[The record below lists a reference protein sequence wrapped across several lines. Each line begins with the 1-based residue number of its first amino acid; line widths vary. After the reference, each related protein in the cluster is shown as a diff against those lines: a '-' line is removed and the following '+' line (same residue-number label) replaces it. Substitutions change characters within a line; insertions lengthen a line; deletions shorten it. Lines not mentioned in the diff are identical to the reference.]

1 METKIEDLDALHNS
15 LTCKI
20 SGCVAL
26 CYHRVPSLDEWVQRQ
41 PGVKRFAD
49 DVAGAG
55 GVRLDVFQFAEANAD
70 GPGFFVC
77 CQRFAW
83 QGGLGPLELADRTPE
98 SAGPF
103 LELFDVIEQVV
114 SDLHPFAY
122 LLECLEMGGVEFQ
135 V

>member
-1 METKIEDLDALHNS
+1 MKS
-15 LTCKI
+15 
-20 SGCVAL
+20 
-26 CYHRVPSLDEWVQRQ
+26 RVPLLCATTASHPLDDFVQLD

-55 GVRLDVFQFAEANAD
+55 GVRLNIFQFAEANAD
-70 GPGFFVC
+70 GRGFFVC

-83 QGGLGPLELADRTPE
+83 QRGLGALQLVDRTPE

-103 LELFDVIEQVV
+103 LELFDMVEQVV

-122 LLECLEMGGVEFQ
+122 LLECLEMGGVELQ